1 MNHQHR
7 SRGLTFKRP
16 GLVLFTIGLILITF
30 SKFDKR
36 TIEKGTLNLSDDLEK
51 K

>member
-16 GLVLFTIGLILITF
+16 GLVLFTIGLIHITF